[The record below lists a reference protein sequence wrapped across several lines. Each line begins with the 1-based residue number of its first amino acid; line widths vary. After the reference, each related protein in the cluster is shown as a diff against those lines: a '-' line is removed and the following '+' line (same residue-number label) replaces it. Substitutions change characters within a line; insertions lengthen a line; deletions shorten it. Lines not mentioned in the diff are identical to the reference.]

1 MSFFSLVRREMQ
13 GSLNRLVIMS
23 SLGGISTA
31 SILAAINAGAQ
42 AADKGQ
48 TSLWAAALFIVAL
61 FLFIK
66 TQHYVLITATAEIE
80 AIIHNLRLRL
90 MEHVRRSELLAVE
103 GIGRAEIV
111 AAITRDTAALT
122 QATNTLAFSAQG
134 AVLIFFVAIYVLY
147 LSLWAFVL
155 SVLIVGV
162 AAVLFQT
169 KSRHL
174 ALATREAAG
183 WENRLYDRLQ
193 DMLDG
198 FKEVRLNSARSD
210 DLFHD
215 IVEVSRAAANI
226 KIRAQSETFLRMV
239 FLQSSLYALLGA
251 VVFAI
256 PVLSDSLAGSS
267 ITKTVTALVFVVGAT
282 FGLIQSIPII
292 TAANAA
298 ADSIE
303 RLEAKL
309 MAAVAAAP
317 LSAAELPKRFGRIEV
332 RDMVFHYVD
341 KWSDAAFQIGPID
354 FTLNVGDLV
363 FITGGNGS
371 GKSTFLKVLA
381 GLYTPNSGEITFD
394 GVLVT
399 DRTRQTYRELIS
411 AVFPDFHLFQR
422 LYGIPDPDL
431 AEVDRLLAQYR
442 LADKTG
448 LTDGEFRTIDLSSGQ
463 RKRLALIV
471 SLLEKRPILLLDEW
485 AADQDPEFRRKFYY
499 DLLPALK
506 RAGATVVAIS
516 HDDRY
521 LDDVS
526 VPARR
531 LRMDEGRFVG
541 PQSVENGS

>member
-1 MSFFSLVRREMQ
+1 MSFFRLVRREMQ
-13 GSLNRLVIMS
+13 GSLNRLVVMS
-23 SLGGISTA
+23 GLGGISTA

-48 TSLWAAALFIVAL
+48 TNLWPAALFVVAL
-61 FLFIK
+61 LLFIN
-66 TQHYVLITATAEIE
+66 TQRYVLITATAEIE

-103 GIGRAEIV
+103 GVGRAEIV

-122 QATNTLAFSAQG
+122 QASNTLAFSAQG
-134 AVLIFFVAIYVLY
+134 AVLIFFVAAYVLY
-147 LSLWAFVL
+147 LSVWAFAL
-155 SVLIVGV
+155 SVLIVGI
-162 AAVLFQT
+162 AGILFQAR
-169 KSRHL
+169 SRHL
-174 ALATREAAG
+174 AAAQREAAR

-210 DLFHD
+210 DLFED

-239 FLQSSLYALLGA
+239 FLQSSLYALLGT

-292 TAANAA
+292 TAANTS
-298 ADSIE
+298 ADNIE

-309 MAAVAAAP
+309 LAAAAAEP
-317 LSAAELPKRFGRIEV
+317 LHTDELPKSFGKIEV
-332 RDMVFHYVD
+332 RDLMFRYVD
-341 KWSDAAFQIGPID
+341 KYSDTAFQIGPIN
-354 FTLNVGDLV
+354 FTLNAGDLV

-371 GKSTFLKVLA
+371 GKSTFVRVLS
-381 GLYTPNSGEITFD
+381 GLYIPDSGTITCD
-394 GVLVT
+394 GELVT
-399 DRTRQTYRELIS
+399 DRTRQKYRELIA
-411 AVFPDFHLFQR
+411 AVFPDFHLFQK

-442 LADKTG
+442 LLDKTG
-448 LTDGEFRTIDLSSGQ
+448 LVDGEFRTIDLSSGQ

-506 RAGATVVAIS
+506 RAGATVVAIT

-521 LDDVS
+521 LDDVG
-526 VPARR
+526 VPTRK

-541 PQSVENGS
+541 TDSVESAS